1 MPAVEHGNI
10 SKQYLD
16 ICLFLTVLSSLFKLQ
31 CEVAYVWSHLV
42 SCSKRGNSCNVRCQ
56 NRPIHWLAKQIATVG
71 QWKLYFHC
79 KHTLPHCHWW
89 RLLFFS
95 SNSRKKKWQR
105 EAGKSLSVWTK
116 AVSQKKRLT
125 VSIFIDI
132 FTHNFAL
139 WLRVADGSFTPSS
152 ETWGAT
158 HVYTYLCIYIYIWML
173 VHILHA
179 ITLSS
184 LLRFI
189 LGFKIYECSIVYR

>member
-1 MPAVEHGNI
+1 MRR
-10 SKQYLD
+10 
-16 ICLFLTVLSSLFKLQ
+16 SLRL
-31 CEVAYVWSHLV
+31 SHLV

-158 HVYTYLCIYIYIWML
+158 HVYTYLCIYIYMWML